1 MTLPTKIKRI
11 LLSPDPRL
19 SAPNADVTESW
30 DELEPW
36 VRLMWKTMHGGA
48 WTQGVGLAAP
58 QVGWNVR
65 LFIIDCDLEEHKPE
79 NRLVFWNPTMILTG
93 QLELMKEGCL
103 SLPKCWAHIRRAREV
118 RLQAMSPRGLIDRIF
133 TGLAAHAIQHE
144 MDHLNGR
151 LAVLDHL
158 NDPVPQPG
166 AGEGA
171 PAMSSPP
178 DTLPPPAADVFG
190 LSGGLR

>member
-11 LLSPDPRL
+11 VLSPDPRL
-19 SAPNADVTESW
+19 NAPNADVTESW
-30 DELEPW
+30 DELQPW
-36 VRLMWKTMHGGA
+36 VRLMWKAMRDT

-65 LFIIDCDLEEHKPE
+65 LFVMNADTQNNLPQHRMVI
-79 NRLVFWNPTMILTG
+79 WNPRMILTG
-93 QLELMKEGCL
+93 QMQVMKEGCL
-103 SLPKCWAHIRRAREV
+103 SLPKCWAHIRRCKEV
-118 RLQAMSPRGLIDRIF
+118 RLQAMSPSGPIDRIF

-144 MDHLNGR
+144 MDHLDGR

-158 NDPVPQPG
+158 NDPVPQPV

-178 DTLPPPAADVFG
+178 DTLPPPATDVLG